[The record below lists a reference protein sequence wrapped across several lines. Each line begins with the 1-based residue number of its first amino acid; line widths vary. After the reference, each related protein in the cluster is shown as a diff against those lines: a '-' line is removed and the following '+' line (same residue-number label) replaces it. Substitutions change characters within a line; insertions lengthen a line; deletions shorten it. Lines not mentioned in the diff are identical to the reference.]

1 MKSKNKPTI
10 IALSIAVLFLAGCNE
25 KKDDSAL
32 DILNNVRV
40 DKKAEPTQAEQP
52 AAVATAPTEATGSS
66 TGPGST
72 QGSSKRAESY
82 PRNSASISRQV
93 AIAEIE
99 AGRPY
104 TSIVSEVEG
113 FRARPYSDVGQG
125 FAVGNGW
132 NMSFQSAANNRA
144 WATKAGIAEP
154 MIKSIVS
161 INGRMQGAV
170 PAGIEIT
177 PAQATAV
184 AEAMR
189 PAFEGPAIKLFG
201 QSTWNKLQEHQR
213 GVLVYHVEKVGPGGA
228 AKYKGLIKAVQTYA
242 NSPSEANAQAVVSHI
257 EYGYKIKYPD
267 GTFKQ
272 MYDTRSKLYM
282 GALFVDPQQY
292 RYLLGKAMAPT
303 GFGATAKTAGFNIDT
318 SKAAAEQVAA
328 QDTYNNEIESLAE
341 QGITPTVQQQIDGKA
356 NSYSMETEQ
365 QFKTVCIGS
374 TSLCKKVPADTPTPT
389 QAPKAQP
396 QAQVPATV
404 APKVEIPRVQGSC
417 KDGQHEESMKMPNG
431 QTMKYCVIG

>member
-1 MKSKNKPTI
+1 MKSNNKPTI
-10 IALSIAVLFLAGCNE
+10 LALSIAVLFLAGCNE

-32 DILNNVRV
+32 DILNNVQIE
-40 DKKAEPTQAEQP
+40 KKAEPSQP
-52 AAVATAPTEATGSS
+52 TAVASTEATGSN

-72 QGSSKRAESY
+72 AGSSKRAESY

-177 PAQATAV
+177 PTQATAV

-242 NSPSEANAQAVVSHI
+242 NSPTEANAQAVVSHI

-267 GTFKQ
+267 GSFKQ

-303 GFGATAKTAGFNIDT
+303 GFGATAKTAGFNIDS

-328 QDTYNNEIESLAE
+328 QDTYNNEIESLAD

-356 NSYSMETEQ
+356 NTYSMETEQ

-374 TSLCKKVPADTPTPT
+374 TSLCKKVPADSPTPAAT
-389 QAPKAQP
+389 PKAQP
-396 QAQVPATV
+396 QVQVPATV
-404 APKVEIPRVQGSC
+404 APKVEIPKVQGSC
-417 KDGQHEESMKMPNG
+417 KDGQHEESMKMPTG
-431 QTMKYCVIG
+431 QIMKYCVIG

>member
-1 MKSKNKPTI
+1 MKSKRTI
-10 IALSIAVLFLAGCNE
+10 LALSIAMLFLAGCND
-25 KKDDSAL
+25 KKEETSAL
-32 DILNNVRV
+32 DMLDNVQ
-40 DKKAEPTQAEQP
+40 KAPEQPKAEPQAI
-52 AAVATAPTEATGSS
+52 AAPTSTSEQTGSS
-66 TGPGST
+66 TPQPT
-72 QGSSKRAESY
+72 SSKRAESY
-82 PRNSASISRQV
+82 PRTDATVSGQV
-93 AIAEIE
+93 AITEFE

-104 TSIVSEVEG
+104 TSIVSKVEG

-144 WATKAGIAEP
+144 WASKAGIAEP
-154 MIKSIVS
+154 MIKSIVA
-161 INGRMQGAV
+161 INGRMQGPV

-189 PAFEGPAIKLFG
+189 PTFEAPAVRLFG
-201 QSTWNKLQEHQR
+201 QSTWNKLQEHKR

-242 NSPSEANAQAVVSHI
+242 NSPTEANGQAVVSHI

-267 GTFKQ
+267 GSFKQ

-292 RYLLGKAMAPT
+292 RYLLGKTTAPT
-303 GFGATAKTAGFNIDT
+303 GFAATAKTAGFNIDT
-318 SKAAAEQVAA
+318 SKSAESQVAT
-328 QDTYNNEIESLAE
+328 QDEFHNEIEQLADKGFVPE
-341 QGITPTVQQQIDGKA
+341 VKQTIDGKTV
-356 NSYSMETEQ
+356 SYSMEEQ
-365 QFKTVCIGS
+365 QFKTQCIGS
-374 TSLCKKVPADTPTPT
+374 TSLCKKVPIDTPEPKKPTPTPT
-389 QAPKAQP
+389 TQA
-396 QAQVPATV
+396 PATV
-404 APKVEIPRVQGSC
+404 APKVEVPRVQGSC

-431 QTMKYCVIG
+431 QMMKYCVIG

>member
-1 MKSKNKPTI
+1 MKSNNKPTI
-10 IALSIAVLFLAGCNE
+10 LALSIAVLFLAGCNE

-32 DILNNVRV
+32 DILNNVQV
-40 DKKAEPTQAEQP
+40 EKKAEPSQP
-52 AAVATAPTEATGSS
+52 TAVASTEATGSS

-177 PAQATAV
+177 PTQATAV

-213 GVLVYHVEKVGPGGA
+213 GVLVYHVAKVGPGGA

-242 NSPSEANAQAVVSHI
+242 NSPTEANAQAVVSHI

-267 GTFKQ
+267 GSFKQ

-318 SKAAAEQVAA
+318 SKSAESQVAT
-328 QDTYNNEIESLAE
+328 QDEFHNEIEQLADKGFVPE
-341 QGITPTVQQQIDGKA
+341 VKQTIDGKTV
-356 NSYSMETEQ
+356 SYSMEEQ
-365 QFKTVCIGS
+365 QFKTQCIGS
-374 TSLCKKVPADTPTPT
+374 TSLCKKVPIDTPEPKKPTPTPT
-389 QAPKAQP
+389 TQA
-396 QAQVPATV
+396 PATV
-404 APKVEIPRVQGSC
+404 APKVEIPKVQGSC
-417 KDGQHEESMKMPNG
+417 KDGQHEESMKMPTG
-431 QTMKYCVIG
+431 QIMKYCVIG

>member
-1 MKSKNKPTI
+1 MKSNNKPTI
-10 IALSIAVLFLAGCNE
+10 LALSIAVLFLAGCNE

-32 DILNNVRV
+32 DILNNVQIE
-40 DKKAEPTQAEQP
+40 KKAEPSQP
-52 AAVATAPTEATGSS
+52 TAVASTEATGSN

-72 QGSSKRAESY
+72 AGSSKRAESY

-177 PAQATAV
+177 PTQATAV

-242 NSPSEANAQAVVSHI
+242 NSPTEANAQAVVSHI

-267 GTFKQ
+267 GSFKQ

-318 SKAAAEQVAA
+318 SKSAESQVAT
-328 QDTYNNEIESLAE
+328 QDEFHNEIEQLADKGFVPE
-341 QGITPTVQQQIDGKA
+341 VKQTIDGKTV
-356 NSYSMETEQ
+356 SYSMEEQ
-365 QFKTVCIGS
+365 QFKTQCIGS
-374 TSLCKKVPADTPTPT
+374 TSLCKKVPIDTPEPKKPTPTPT
-389 QAPKAQP
+389 TQA
-396 QAQVPATV
+396 PATV
-404 APKVEIPRVQGSC
+404 APKVEVPRVQGSC

-431 QTMKYCVIG
+431 QMMKYCVIG